1 MGMWIGRGRKAR
13 RSYGFDEIAL
23 VPGNLT
29 VNPNDVDINCKI
41 GNIKLSVPIMAAA
54 MDGVV
59 DPKLAIEMSRLG
71 GLAVMNL
78 EGIQTRY
85 DNPESILKDIAKAT
99 PEKATKLVQGIY
111 DKPIK
116 EDLIVKRIKEIK
128 KDKSIMRSI
137 IYSTESRTFRKAGT
151 GSRRRYVCCTINSY
165 INKACIQ

>member
-29 VNPNDVDINCKI
+29 INPNDVDINCEI
-41 GNIKLSVPIMAAA
+41 GNIKLGIPIMAAA

-71 GLAVMNL
+71 GIAVMNL

-85 DNPESILKDIAKAT
+85 EEPESILADIAKAT
-99 PEKATKLVQGIY
+99 PEGATKLVQGIY
-111 DKPIK
+111 NKPIK
-116 EDLIVKRIKEIK
+116 EGLI
-128 KDKSIMRSI
+128 RSEEHT
-137 IYSTESRTFRKAGT
+137 SELQSH
-151 GSRRRYVCCTINSY
+151 
-165 INKACIQ
+165 